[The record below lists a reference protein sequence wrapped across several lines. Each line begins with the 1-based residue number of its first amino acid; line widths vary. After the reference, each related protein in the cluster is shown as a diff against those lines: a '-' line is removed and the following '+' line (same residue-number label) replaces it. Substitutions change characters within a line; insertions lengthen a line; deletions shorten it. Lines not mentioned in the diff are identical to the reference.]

1 MNRKINIIESV
12 FKNYGLSLLL
22 LFSFSIPLWQKFS
35 TIVLVLLAV
44 LSMLK
49 IKKFKFNSLVIPM
62 LLLYFMYVFCEIM
75 FHPVDFSIVEMKA
88 SLLVLPII
96 FMLNNYDHFQIKKAL
111 KYFIYGVV
119 VPILACYVNAFVN
132 AITLDGG
139 FSFNTIIKDGN
150 EVSFLQSSIHGNNYF
165 FGNNFSIFHQSAY
178 FSMHLNIAVA
188 ILLFCNVVEKKIA
201 YFILFFI
208 SIVLFQVSNR
218 VNIILFFILLVIGLF
233 LTIKNRKNKI
243 ISIIAS
249 ITIALLFV
257 FINPR
262 INNLYNKFTNSELTL
277 EREANDSFGL
287 RLLVWDASLTVIKSN
302 IMLGVG
308 PSNSY
313 NSLKRIYK
321 EKRYVFP
328 FRERLNSHNQF
339 LQIFVECGIFGFL
352 IFLIFLINNYIK
364 NNYLSVLFILIISF
378 NALFESVLNRYSGIV
393 CISFI
398 SCCLLFQKGLTKKHL
413 ISPSKE

>member
-1 MNRKINIIESV
+1 M
-12 FKNYGLSLLL
+12 
-22 LFSFSIPLWQKFS
+22 SI
-35 TIVLVLLAV
+35 
-44 LSMLK
+44 ML
-49 IKKFKFNSLVIPM
+49 
-62 LLLYFMYVFCEIM
+62 
-75 FHPVDFSIVEMKA
+75 
-88 SLLVLPII
+88 
-96 FMLNNYDHFQIKKAL
+96 
-111 KYFIYGVV
+111 
-119 VPILACYVNAFVN
+119 
-132 AITLDGG
+132 
-139 FSFNTIIKDGN
+139 
-150 EVSFLQSSIHGNNYF
+150 
-165 FGNNFSIFHQSAY
+165 
-178 FSMHLNIAVA
+178 
-188 ILLFCNVVEKKIA
+188 
-201 YFILFFI
+201 
-208 SIVLFQVSNR
+208 
-218 VNIILFFILLVIGLF
+218 
-233 LTIKNRKNKI
+233 
-243 ISIIAS
+243 S

-277 EREANDSFGL
+277 DREAHDSFGA
-287 RLLVWDASLTVIKSN
+287 RLLVWDASLFVIKSN

-313 NSLKRIYK
+313 SSLKKVYK

-352 IFLIFLINNYIK
+352 IFLIFLKNNYIK
-364 NNYLSVLFILIISF
+364 NNYLSALFIFILIF